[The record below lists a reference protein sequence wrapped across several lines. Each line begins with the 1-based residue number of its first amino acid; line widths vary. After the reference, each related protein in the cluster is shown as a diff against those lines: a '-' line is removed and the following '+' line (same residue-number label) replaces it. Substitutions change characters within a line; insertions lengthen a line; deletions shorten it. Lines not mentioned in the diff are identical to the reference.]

1 MRRKMNTI
9 NSLIIDQPMLHSTA
23 VYGSFK
29 GIYFLSSLVVKFD
42 RYGRQ
47 FVCIKLSDVMYSI
60 HVNCFLPH
68 ALTMLEAPNVPVYV
82 EIKVSELNDALIY
95 TCTVLENVS
104 FPDFAQQA
112 GIYGL
117 PLSVL
122 NFGDIQK
129 RFFDIL
135 ENIYSQHLS
144 NFLAAS
150 LLQHHICLNYCLCPA
165 SLNYHHN
172 YLGGLIQHSIE
183 VAEAVLYDESL
194 SDSEK
199 QIGIVAALV
208 HDIGKTKTVT
218 PDLNRTSLGY
228 FVDHDNLSL
237 EICANA
243 MRELEKHNEADAIQ
257 HRHALT
263 CNTSGASSGYK
274 AKTRLAVALKLY
286 DRDSSNRYEKPNSM
300 RLLLNKQINATN

>member
-1 MRRKMNTI
+1 MNTI
-9 NSLIIDQPMLHSTA
+9 NNLIVEQPMLHSTS

-47 FVCIKLSDVMYSI
+47 FVCIKLSDVLHSI
-60 HVNCFLPH
+60 YVNCFLPH
-68 ALTMLEAPNVPVYV
+68 ALTMLEAPNIPVYV
-82 EIKVSELNDALIY
+82 EVEISELNSALIY
-95 TCTVLENVS
+95 TCTVIESVPFS
-104 FPDFAQQA
+104 DFARYA
-112 GIYGL
+112 GMYGL
-117 PLSVL
+117 PLAIL
-122 NFGDIQK
+122 NVGDVQK
-129 RFFDIL
+129 RFFNIL
-135 ENIYSQHLS
+135 ENIYSQHLID
-144 NFLAAS
+144 FLAAS
-150 LLQHHICLNYCLCPA
+150 LLQHHICLNYCLCPG

-183 VAEAVLYDESL
+183 VAESVISDESL
-194 SDSEK
+194 SGSEK

-208 HDIGKTKTVT
+208 HDIGKTRTMT
-218 PDLNRTSLGY
+218 PDLNRTSIGY

-243 MRELEKHNEADAIQ
+243 MGELEKRNEADAIQ
-257 HRHALT
+257 LRHALT

-286 DRDSSNRYEKPNSM
+286 DRNSSKRYESCNAKDDCLM
-300 RLLLNKQINATN
+300 KQINATN

>member
-1 MRRKMNTI
+1 MRTI
-9 NSLIIDQPMLHSTA
+9 NNLIVEQPMLHMTSI
-23 VYGSFK
+23 YGSFK
-29 GIYFLSSLVVKFD
+29 GTYFLSSLVVKFD

-47 FVCIKLSDVMYSI
+47 FVCIKLSDVVHSI

-82 EIKVSELNDALIY
+82 EVKVSKINGVLIY
-95 TCTVLENVS
+95 TCTSLDLVS
-104 FPDFAQQA
+104 FSDFAQQA
-112 GIYGL
+112 SIYGL

-122 NFGDIQK
+122 NIGDIQK

-135 ENIYSQHLS
+135 ENICLKHLS
-144 NFLAAS
+144 DFLGAS

-183 VAEAVLYDESL
+183 VAEAILYDESL

-208 HDIGKTKTVT
+208 HDIGKTKTMT

-228 FVDHDNLSL
+228 FVDHDNLNL

-257 HRHALT
+257 LRHALT

-286 DRDSSNRYEKPNSM
+286 DRNSANRYEKPNSI
-300 RLLLNKQINATN
+300 RRLLNKTN

>member
-1 MRRKMNTI
+1 MNTI
-9 NSLIIDQPMLHSTA
+9 NNLITDQPMLHSTS

-47 FVCIKLSDVMYSI
+47 FVCIKLSDVLHSI

-68 ALTMLEAPNVPVYV
+68 ALTMLAAPNVPVYV
-82 EIKVSELNDALIY
+82 EIKVSELDSSLIY
-95 TCTVLENVS
+95 TCTAIENVPFS
-104 FPDFAQQA
+104 DFVRYS
-112 GIYGL
+112 GMYGL
-117 PLSVL
+117 PLAIL
-122 NFGDIQK
+122 NVGDIQK
-129 RFFDIL
+129 RFFNIL
-135 ENIYSQHLS
+135 EKIYSQHLID
-144 NFLAAS
+144 FLAAS

-183 VAEAVLYDESL
+183 VAESVISDESL
-194 SDSEK
+194 SESEK

-208 HDIGKTKTVT
+208 HDIGKTKTMT
-218 PDLNRTSLGY
+218 PDLNRTSIGY

-243 MRELEKHNEADAIQ
+243 MGELEKRNEADAIQ
-257 HRHALT
+257 LRHALT

-286 DRDSSNRYEKPNSM
+286 DRDSSNRYAKPNSM

>member
-1 MRRKMNTI
+1 MNTI
-9 NSLIIDQPMLHSTA
+9 NNLIVEQPMLHMAS

-47 FVCIKLSDVMYSI
+47 FVCIKLSDVVHSI

-82 EIKVSELNDALIY
+82 EIKVSKLNGALIY
-95 TCTVLENVS
+95 TCTALVHAPFS
-104 FPDFAQQA
+104 DFTQQA
-112 GIYGL
+112 GVYGL
-117 PLSVL
+117 PLAVL
-122 NFGDIQK
+122 NIDEIQK
-129 RFFDIL
+129 RFFNIL
-135 ENIYSQHLS
+135 ENIYSRHLME
-144 NFLAAS
+144 FLGAS

-183 VAEAVLYDESL
+183 VAEAILYNESL
-194 SDSEK
+194 SESEK

-208 HDIGKTKTVT
+208 HDIGKTKTMT

-228 FVDHDNLSL
+228 FVDHDNLGL

-243 MRELEKHNEADAIQ
+243 MLELEKHNEADAIQ
-257 HRHALT
+257 LRHALT
-263 CNTSGASSGYK
+263 CNTSGASYGFK
-274 AKTRLAVALKLY
+274 AKTRLAAALKLY
-286 DRDSSNRYEKPNSM
+286 DRNSSKRYESCNAKDDYSV
-300 RLLLNKQINATN
+300 KQINATN

>member
-1 MRRKMNTI
+1 
-9 NSLIIDQPMLHSTA
+9 MLHMTI

-47 FVCIKLSDVMYSI
+47 FVCIKLSNVLHSI

-82 EIKVSELNDALIY
+82 EIKVSEFNGALIY
-95 TCTVLENVS
+95 TCVVLEHVS
-104 FPDFAQQA
+104 LPDFAQQA
-112 GIYGL
+112 GVHGL
-117 PLSVL
+117 PLSIL
-122 NFGDIQK
+122 NIGDIQK
-129 RFFDIL
+129 WFFDIL
-135 ENIYSQHLS
+135 ENIYSQHLID
-144 NFLAAS
+144 FLAAS
-150 LLQHHICLNYCLCPA
+150 LLQHHVSLNYYLCPA

-172 YLGGLIQHSIE
+172 YLGGLIQHSME

-199 QIGIVAALV
+199 QISIVAALV
-208 HDIGKTKTVT
+208 HDIGKTKTMT

-243 MRELEKHNEADAIQ
+243 MRELEKGNEADAIQ
-257 HRHALT
+257 LRHALT

-286 DRDSSNRYEKPNSM
+286 DRNSSNRYESWNSKEDYS
-300 RLLLNKQINATN
+300 LKQINATN